1 VIPPLISVLIPCYNE
16 ELFIEKCLNTLIA
29 NDYQAD
35 RTEIFVIDG
44 LSTDN
49 TNGLLKK
56 YSSRFKN
63 IKVLTN
69 PKRVFPAAVNL
80 GIRES
85 KGDYIFIMGAH
96 AEYPVNYFSKCIEC
110 SVKFNADNVGGI
122 LNTIPVGESAIGKL
136 ISTVLSNP
144 FGVGNSKFRTGTDV
158 VTEVDTVFGGYY
170 RKEVFEMYGFFA
182 EDLISTSDY
191 EFNSRIKRQGAKIIL
206 DPEIIVNYYTRS
218 SLISFI
224 KNNLRNG
231 YWAIFPIAVS
241 KNIPVSLRHF
251 VPLIFTLAI
260 ISLVLLSFKWPLFL
274 FVLFGI
280 LAVYFISGLYFSINS
295 VEYKYYF
302 LPVLS
307 ILFLILHISY
317 GIGSLWGLIRVSLV
331 SIRLLKA

>member
-1 VIPPLISVLIPCYNE
+1 VIPPFISILIPCYNE
-16 ELFIEKCLNTLIA
+16 ELFIEKCLDSLIA

-35 RTEIFVIDG
+35 RKEFIVIDG

-49 TNGLLKK
+49 TIGILKK
-56 YSSRFKN
+56 YSLRFTN

-69 PKRVFPAAVNL
+69 PKRVFPVAVNM
-80 GIRES
+80 GIREA

-96 AEYPVNYFSKCIEC
+96 AEYPVNYLSKCIEC

-122 LNTIPVGESAIGKL
+122 LNTIPSGESVIGKL
-136 ISTVLSNP
+136 ISIVLSNP

-158 VTEVDTVFGGYY
+158 VTEADTVFGGCY
-170 RKEVFEMYGFFA
+170 RKEVFEMYGFFT

-191 EFNSRIKRQGAKIIL
+191 EFNTRIKRQGAKIIL

-241 KNIPVSLRHF
+241 KSIPVSLRHF
-251 VPLIFTLAI
+251 VPLVFTLAI
-260 ISLVLLSFKWPLFL
+260 ISLVLLSFNWPLFL

-280 LAVYFISGLYFSINS
+280 LGVYFISGLYFSINKI
-295 VEYKYYF
+295 EYKYYF

-307 ILFLILHISY
+307 VLFLILHLSY

-331 SIRLLKA
+331 SFKLIKA